1 MANSRKMANPHKGEV
16 SFAVGGKAR
25 TVRLSTNA
33 ICVLESELGL
43 GVDSISA
50 RMVQGYL
57 SVLRSVL
64 RVALND
70 GTTDEEAGDM
80 IDELGPRKTVEILIR
95 TFKLAF
101 PDTTADADPP
111 TGGEAGTGPNS

>member
-1 MANSRKMANPHKGEV
+1 MANPHKGEV
-16 SFAVGGKAR
+16 SFVVGGKAR

-33 ICVLESELGL
+33 ICVLEDELGL
-43 GVDSISA
+43 SVDGIST

-70 GTTDEEAGDM
+70 GTTAEQAGDM
-80 IDELGPRKTVEILIR
+80 IDELGPRAVCETLIQ
-95 TFKLAF
+95 TFRLAF
-101 PDTTADADPP
+101 PDTSDDADPP
-111 TGGEAGTGPNS
+111 TGAAGTGLNS